1 MTHGHMAR
9 MHMTKPST
17 QAREAYADAYRW
29 SRQNLY
35 FGLPKLTSESAK
47 LTITLSFRVHFTDS
61 HGTSMKGKSHM
72 VLVKSNKLIF
82 NIELSSPR
90 VVFW

>member
-29 SRQNLY
+29 TRQNLY

-47 LTITLSFRVHFTDS
+47 LTSTFPSEYILRITWHLHERQVS
-61 HGTSMKGKSHM
+61 HGIGEKQ
-72 VLVKSNKLIF
+72 
-82 NIELSSPR
+82 
-90 VVFW
+90 